1 MSWLGALMAPPRAA
15 GPPPDG
21 GSAAW
26 LRLAAYWLV
35 CAGTLGLQYTS
46 GLLLVELLAEFGKG
60 RAQTAIV
67 GSASTGV
74 MDFFGF
80 FVGDVIVRLGERST
94 CLVGALL
101 AGLGIIASAH
111 ATELWHLYITFSIV
125 VGIGHSCALF
135 AGIIVNNKW
144 FLRRRAITSAI
155 GNTGGA
161 AGPFLIA
168 PLWGLAVRSLGWRGV
183 LRVLGACDVAL
194 LVCAA
199 LPLTP
204 PPPPLL
210 LPAPDVGAQSASGA
224 PSVVGA
230 TPPVTAREVMR
241 NREVRRLAVVIG
253 LYGLGSWVPVVHLV
267 AAGRDQ
273 GLSAERADSLV
284 LYIAAGSVGLR
295 VPINALADRFGR
307 RRLWLLVALLYA
319 LVDLVAPFVW
329 GSYPLLCA
337 YAVLAGGFTGGLN
350 SLMVALAPE
359 VSTPEHMAHATTI
372 STATLGLGTFSGPVI
387 AGAIFDARGSYVGG
401 WVFAAA
407 CLVLSALTLVLPAS
421 LFGAPG
427 HGELRVPAGS
437 AWRGCAPRGEA
448 HATAETS
455 ESRVGPVKAV
465 SIGVH
470 Q

>member
-1 MSWLGALMAPPRAA
+1 M
-15 GPPPDG
+15 
-21 GSAAW
+21 
-26 LRLAAYWLV
+26 
-35 CAGTLGLQYTS
+35 
-46 GLLLVELLAEFGKG
+46 
-60 RAQTAIV
+60 
-67 GSASTGV
+67 
-74 MDFFGF
+74 
-80 FVGDVIVRLGERST
+80 
-94 CLVGALL
+94 
-101 AGLGIIASAH
+101 
-111 ATELWHLYITFSIV
+111 
-125 VGIGHSCALF
+125 
-135 AGIIVNNKW
+135 NNKW

-359 VSTPEHMAHATTI
+359 VRARASASRTPHA
-372 STATLGLGTFSGPVI
+372 A
-387 AGAIFDARGSYVGG
+387 
-401 WVFAAA
+401 
-407 CLVLSALTLVLPAS
+407 LSLI
-421 LFGAPG
+421 
-427 HGELRVPAGS
+427 H
-437 AWRGCAPRGEA
+437 
-448 HATAETS
+448 
-455 ESRVGPVKAV
+455 
-465 SIGVH
+465 I
-470 Q
+470 